1 MRVTHTSVLVL
12 LLLLGCPGE
21 ETTDD
26 DTASGDDDVTGDD
39 DDATGDDDDATSDD
53 DDLSDDD
60 SSGDDDDSADP
71 LDADGDGYRVDVD
84 CDDNDPTVHPGAWED
99 PDDGFDG
106 NCDGIDAN
114 SLAAAPVT
122 YIGEAQGNYAGRA
135 VASAGDVDGDGL
147 GDLLVGAPHNDDGGN
162 FAGKAY
168 LLLGASLPASGSY
181 SIGDAD
187 ASFVGESSNDLAGWT
202 VASAGDIDGDG
213 LDDLLIGAYGNSQ
226 GAQNAGK
233 TYVFRGATVG
243 NGGEFPLSDADAS
256 LIGFGENTCSAS
268 ALAPAGDVDGDGLGD
283 VLVGAPNDSHNGD
296 QAGKTYLVLGASM
309 LGGGAQSLA
318 YAQASFVGE
327 SQYDN
332 SGWAVASAGDVDGDG
347 LDDLLVGAPEAGANG
362 MSSGAAYLVLG
373 STASAGG
380 AHTLANVHARL
391 AGESSQDRA
400 GYSVASAGD
409 VDGDGLA
416 DVLVGAYRAGGG
428 ANAYE
433 AGRSYLV
440 LGTSLATGGEFDLV
454 DADGRFIGERLGDM
468 SGSAVA
474 SAGDVDGDGLSDLLV
489 AAAWHDDE
497 TGKVYLLLGASTWYG
512 AHYELETADVA
523 FVGEAGGDYAGRGLS
538 PAGDLDG
545 DGRDDLVIGASNA
558 PDTYGELT
566 AGRVYILPSPF

>member
-1 MRVTHTSVLVL
+1 MRCCSITGALVL
-12 LLLLGCPGE
+12 ALVGCPDE
-21 ETTDD
+21 
-26 DTASGDDDVTGDD
+26 SVPD
-39 DDATGDDDDATSDD
+39 DDALA
-53 DDLSDDD
+53 DDD
-60 SSGDDDDSADP
+60 SSATDDDDSAAGDDDSAAGDDDSAGDDDDSADP

-84 CDDNDPTVHPGAWED
+84 CDDHDPAVHPGAWED

-114 SLAAAPVT
+114 SLGAAPV
-122 YIGEAQGNYAGRA
+122 IFVGEEQGNYAGRA

-147 GDLLVGAPHNDDGGN
+147 DDLLVGAPHNDDGGTM
-162 FAGKAY
+162 AGKAY
-168 LLLGASLPASGSY
+168 LLLGSSLPANGSY
-181 SIGDAD
+181 SVGDAD
-187 ASFVGESSNDLAGWT
+187 ASFVGESSHDLAGWT
-202 VASAGDIDGDG
+202 VASAGDTDGDG
-213 LDDLLIGAYGNSQ
+213 LDDVLIGAYSNSQ

-233 TYVFRGATVG
+233 TYVFRGATVAH
-243 NGGEFPLSDADAS
+243 GGDFPLSTADVA
-256 LIGFGENTCSAS
+256 LIGFGEDTCSAS
-268 ALAPAGDVDGDGLGD
+268 ALASAGDVDGDGLAD

-296 QAGKTYLVLGASM
+296 QAGKTYLVLGVSM
-309 LGGGAQSLA
+309 LGGGNLSLA
-318 YAQASFVGE
+318 YGDASFVGE
-327 SQYDN
+327 SQHDN

-373 STASAGG
+373 SMASAGG
-380 AHTLANVHARL
+380 AYTLANVHARL
-391 AGESSQDRA
+391 AGEDEFDRA
-400 GYSVASAGD
+400 GYSLAPAGD

-440 LGTSLATGGEFDLV
+440 LGASLATGGEFDLV

-468 SGSAVA
+468 AGSAVA
-474 SAGDVDGDGLSDLLV
+474 SAGDVDGDGLSDLLI

-523 FVGEAGGDYAGRGLS
+523 FVGEAGGDYAGRGIS
-538 PAGDLDG
+538 PAGDIDG
-545 DGRDDLVIGASNA
+545 DGRDDLLIGASNA

-566 AGRVYILPSPF
+566 AGRVYLLPSPF